1 MGQSSRSSST
11 LKKTFQTF
19 KSFTPI
25 QRTTSTNRMKC
36 AFALLLVACA
46 VAVAN
51 AAPADPKP
59 ASAQVV
65 DGTVAETKEKLA
77 PIPHDAP
84 KIIPTKKEVPKNAGD
99 PGKITEKE
107 NPADEASKVEA
118 VIAETAAGV
127 PDVKSPAKAVV
138 AVKAN
143 PVAMN
148 ASEPKALIEVENL
161 IKVIEEDTLLRMR
174 EKWKKKRQ
182 RRLKRKRRKMRA
194 RAKSWIESLIKMMD

>member
-25 QRTTSTNRMKC
+25 QRTRSTNRMKC

-46 VAVAN
+46 VAATN

-65 DGTVAETKEKLA
+65 DGAVAKTKEKVA
-77 PIPHDAP
+77 PFPDDAP
-84 KIIPTKKEVPKNAGD
+84 KK
-99 PGKITEKE
+99 
-107 NPADEASKVEA
+107 PADEASEVEA
-118 VIAETAAGV
+118 VIAKTAAGV
-127 PDVKSPAKAVV
+127 RDVKSPAKAVV

-143 PVAMN
+143 PLTKN
-148 ASEPKALIEVENL
+148 APEPEALIEAEDL
-161 IKVIEEDTLLRMR
+161 IKMIDEDTLLRMR
-174 EKWKKKRQ
+174 AKWKKKRQ
-182 RRLKRKRRKMRA
+182 RRLKRKRRKMRM
-194 RAKSWIESLIKMMD
+194 RAKSLIESLIKMAMMD